1 VAPLALPLGEDDAES
16 LARVPAVALFCERAR
31 AHDPDFR
38 LGDADAKAVAEIC
51 RRVDGLPLAIEL
63 AAARWGLLSP
73 AEIAER
79 LATALGAL
87 GTGARDA
94 PARQRTLRAT
104 IDWSH
109 NLLSGVE
116 KQCFARFAV
125 FAGGATVEA
134 AEAITGADLDTL
146 DGLVAKNLLVR
157 RRHAHAPTRLAMLE
171 TIRAYAAEHFG
182 SATDVGAVRGA
193 HYRYYLALA
202 ERHGAERALMS
213 AGGQAHLARLD
224 ADIDNLHAALA
235 HAVGQAGA
243 ERALAMCVAVGRY
256 WRMRARFTDALEW
269 VDEALNMPGTDAH
282 PALRIE
288 VLRIKAAALW
298 PVGLGA
304 EQPTAQAEAE
314 AGARALADPLVLS
327 RVLQDRTSYEAGHD
341 ALDRAEAFAHEAL
354 DLATAADDEWE
365 IAMAA
370 YARAMAAPDI
380 TELRARVDVAA
391 TLLDDVGNAYFL
403 ADLFIAAAYG
413 ALCMGGDRDAKEYI
427 ARATPTARALG
438 NPSLWMLLRGNFGLA
453 ALLTGDTDAARH
465 AFREELT
472 LSRDLVVLPF
482 ASEGL
487 AGLAAVSAVQGDDD
501 RAARLV
507 GAAAEHRYGQP
518 NDPVDARLD
527 ATFFEPARTRH
538 GADAWDAAAREGSA
552 LGFEDA
558 IAYALE
564 DVGPNAPH

>member
-1 VAPLALPLGEDDAES
+1 
-16 LARVPAVALFCERAR
+16 
-31 AHDPDFR
+31 
-38 LGDADAKAVAEIC
+38 
-51 RRVDGLPLAIEL
+51 
-63 AAARWGLLSP
+63 
-73 AEIAER
+73 
-79 LATALGAL
+79 
-87 GTGARDA
+87 
-94 PARQRTLRAT
+94 
-104 IDWSH
+104 
-109 NLLSGVE
+109 
-116 KQCFARFAV
+116 
-125 FAGGATVEA
+125 
-134 AEAITGADLDTL
+134 
-146 DGLVAKNLLVR
+146 
-157 RRHAHAPTRLAMLE
+157 MLE
-171 TIRAYAAEHFG
+171 TIRAYAAERFAA
-182 SATDVGAVRGA
+182 ATDEYPVRQR

-202 ERHGAERALMS
+202 ERHGTEQALMS
-213 AGGQAHLARLD
+213 AVGRAHLARLD

-243 ERALAMCVAVGRY
+243 EPALVMCVAVGRY
-256 WRMRARFTDALEW
+256 WRMRARFADALEW
-269 VDEALNMPGTDAH
+269 VDEALNMPGTDAY
-282 PALRIE
+282 PALRID
-288 VLRIKAAALW
+288 VLRIKASALW

-304 EQPTAQAEAE
+304 EQPAALAEAE
-314 AGARALADPLVLS
+314 ASARALADPLVLS
-327 RVLQDRTSYEAGHD
+327 RVLRDRASYEAGHD
-341 ALDRAEAFAHEAL
+341 ALDRAEPFAHEAL
-354 DLATAADDEWE
+354 DLATAADDKWE

-380 TELRARVDVAA
+380 TELRARVDLAA
-391 TLLDDVGNAYFL
+391 TRLDDVGNAYLL
-403 ADLFIAAAYG
+403 ADLFTAAAYG
-413 ALCMGGDRDAKEYI
+413 ALSMGGDRDAKEYI
-427 ARATPTARALG
+427 ARATPTARGLG

-527 ATFFEPARTRH
+527 GTFFEPARTRH

-558 IAYALE
+558 IAYALQ
-564 DVGPNAPH
+564 DVDPDALQ